1 MYCPRCGQQ
10 QVSDEMR
17 FCSRCGLP
25 MTGLSQWM
33 NSGRVPVT
41 AEKQVSP
48 QSPRRK
54 GMRRG
59 AKVMFLSA
67 VAFPVFLFFSILV
80 DAGEPLFL
88 PFVSFFVGLAIL
100 LYARLFSDSTA
111 PPSQQQ
117 FQLPGQNIAAA
128 TALPPASY
136 VPVGDVGGR
145 RVRTKELAEP
155 PSVTE
160 NTTRLLD
167 TSRS

>member
-17 FCSRCGLP
+17 FCSRCGLLL
-25 MTGLSQWM
+25 TGLAQWV
-33 NSGRVPVT
+33 NSGALP
-41 AEKQVSP
+41 APSEKQVSP

-80 DAGEPLFL
+80 DAGEPIFL

-100 LYARLFSDSTA
+100 LYARLFSDPNA
-111 PPSQQQ
+111 PATQQQ
-117 FQLPGQNIAAA
+117 FQMPGHNVPAA

-136 VPVGDVGGR
+136 MPAADIHGQ

-167 TSRS
+167 NE